1 MPHVAQS
8 FAGAASGGQSTQA
21 NFTGRQE
28 DVFNG
33 AVGAISAAQGHVTW
47 QQPPSAAKFLIGY
60 KNFWTTGGVVLKYD
74 GDLAVQP
81 ANASDVTARFSL
93 KLQWNS
99 YIPLGLTQVLAVIV
113 LAMTNY
119 AVAAF
124 AFLLMIVGV
133 GWTAWAASNS
143 VPQKVLELLLKN
155 MHSGATA
162 PAPQQARPAPQAA
175 AQPAPQPSP
184 APQTPAPQAAPA
196 PAQAAAPSTDTA
208 TIVEQIKQLA
218 GLRDAGAITNEE
230 FEAKK
235 AELLSRI

>member
-1 MPHVAQS
+1 MPNMGQS

-21 NFTGRQE
+21 SFTGRQD
-28 DVFNG
+28 DVFSG
-33 AVGAISAAQGHVTW
+33 AVGAVTAASGHITW

-60 KNFWTTGGVVLKYD
+60 KNFWSTGGVVLKYD
-74 GDLAVQP
+74 GDLSVQP
-81 ANASDVTARFSL
+81 ASATDVAVRYTL

-99 YIPLGLTQVLAVIV
+99 YIPLGLTQILAVIV

-143 VPQKVLELLLKN
+143 VPQKVLEQLLKN
-155 MHSGATA
+155 MHAGATA
-162 PAPQQARPAPQAA
+162 PAQAAAPAPQPPRPAPQPAPVQQPAA
-175 AQPAPQPSP
+175 AQPAPQPAP
-184 APQTPAPQAAPA
+184 AAAPA
-196 PAQAAAPSTDTA
+196 ASDTA
-208 TIVEQIKQLA
+208 AIVEQIKQLA
-218 GLRDAGAITNEE
+218 GLRDAGAITNDE